1 MKRWNSKR
9 KRSKQAIS
17 FKPSRQEIESAV
29 SEFLKSGGT
38 IKKVVVNEGSY
49 KDFVAL
55 NELPTA
61 ADEFLNGQ

>member
-9 KRSKQAIS
+9 KKNKQSLS
-17 FKPSRQEIESAV
+17 FRPSRQEIENAV
-29 SEFLKSGGT
+29 SDFLRSGGT
-38 IKKVVVNEGSY
+38 IKKVVVNDRNY

-55 NELPTA
+55 NELPSA